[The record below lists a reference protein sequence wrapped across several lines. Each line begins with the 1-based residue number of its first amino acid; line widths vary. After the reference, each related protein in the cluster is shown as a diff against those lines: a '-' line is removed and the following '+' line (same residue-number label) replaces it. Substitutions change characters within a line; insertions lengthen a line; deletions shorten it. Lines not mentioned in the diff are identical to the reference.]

1 MRIRL
6 ARRMRRPS
14 PGMLVALVALFVALG
29 GTAYAATTTIV
40 NIADPTTPA
49 NKAKVTAGGE
59 LETSSAVSGY
69 VGQTIPRVPFFG
81 FADLGEPDATQ
92 TVIAANKAT
101 VALTRLQFDNYYG
114 QTNGAAIS
122 AFLYEQGGNAT
133 TCDGD
138 SGSATIGR
146 YQVQAGQSFSDAI
159 QSPIVLK
166 PLATGDVWCLD
177 VELAVQGDGSFFDPT
192 IGFSGYV
199 AAGTLP
205 AGAIATTAAKPGAA
219 PQTTRNP

>member
-14 PGMLVALVALFVALG
+14 PGVLVALLALFVALG

-40 NIADPTTPA
+40 NIADSTTPA
-49 NKAKVTAGGE
+49 NKAHVNSAGQ
-59 LETSSAVSGY
+59 LLTSSAVSGY
-69 VGQTIPRVPFFG
+69 VGQAIPRTPFVGSDFLSST
-81 FADLGEPDATQ
+81 DEVQ
-92 TVIAANKAT
+92 TVVAANKAT
-101 VALTRLQFDNYYG
+101 VALTRLQFDNYFA
-114 QTNGAAIS
+114 QDNGAAIDVN
-122 AFLYEQGGNAT
+122 LYEQGGNAT
-133 TCDGD
+133 TCDGS
-138 SGSATIGR
+138 SGSVRIGR
-146 YQVQAGQSFSDAI
+146 YDVQAGQTFSDAM

-177 VELAVQGDGSFFDPT
+177 ANLGVQGDPGSFYEPS

-205 AGAIATTAAKPGAA
+205 AGAIPAAKANAGVA
-219 PQTTRNP
+219 PQARR